1 MGNKTAWSDAIIGI
15 NQVQLDRMERDL
27 LKDINWKQ
35 IIYKDH
41 SWPQFL
47 WHGTSYTHWIS
58 IPKIR
63 IREKITTWNASRF
76 IKVDDKKTRMKWH
89 EILLSDIMTLSKRL
103 KSGWVWLNLTIS
115 REAANT
121 DKIIKKWFTQS
132 QKKKQL
138 NWLSDLTQRAF
149 FFWNRAN
156 HSQKLCS
163 AKRIKPTDLLL
174 IHSRSEEKHL
184 NHVREIQFRDLL
196 LTLSESNRLLT

>member
-41 SWPQFL
+41 NWPQFL

-63 IREKITTWNASRF
+63 IREKITTWHVSRF
-76 IKVDDKKTRMKWH
+76 IKVDDRKTRMKWH

-121 DKIIKKWFTQS
+121 DKTIKNDLPKVKEETAELIER
-132 QKKKQL
+132 L
-138 NWLSDLTQRAF
+138 NSESL
-149 FFWNRAN
+149 FFWMEQIIARNCAML
-156 HSQKLCS
+156 K
-163 AKRIKPTDLLL
+163 
-174 IHSRSEEKHL
+174 
-184 NHVREIQFRDLL
+184 
-196 LTLSESNRLLT
+196 ESNPRTFYWFSQGQKRNT

>member
-41 SWPQFL
+41 NWPQIL

-149 FFWNRAN
+149 
-156 HSQKLCS
+156 S
-163 AKRIKPTDLLL
+163 
-174 IHSRSEEKHL
+174 SEIEQIIARNCAVLK
-184 NHVREIQFRDLL
+184 
-196 LTLSESNRLLT
+196 ESNPRTFYWFTQGQKRNT

>member
-1 MGNKTAWSDAIIGI
+1 M
-15 NQVQLDRMERDL
+15 QLDRMERDL

>member
-41 SWPQFL
+41 NWPQFL

-149 FFWNRAN
+149 SSEIEQIIARNCAVLKESKPRTFYWFTQG
-156 HSQKLCS
+156 QK
-163 AKRIKPTDLLL
+163 RNT
-174 IHSRSEEKHL
+174 
-184 NHVREIQFRDLL
+184 
-196 LTLSESNRLLT
+196 